1 MQVESFSTSVSFT
14 PVSNTGPDTNLKP
27 GSPAVESPSVPL
39 RSSNSTEETNSF
51 PQKDAAQL
59 EKVTKQIQDA
69 IQDTNISL
77 RFSQDEDSGAI
88 VVEWVDQQSGEAL
101 QQIPSETALRLAA
114 VLGKFNL
121 QGQFVNQKA

>member
-1 MQVESFSTSVSFT
+1 M
-14 PVSNTGPDTNLKP
+14 
-27 GSPAVESPSVPL
+27 PL

-114 VLGKFNL
+114 VLGKFKL

>member
-27 GSPAVESPSVPL
+27 SSSAVESPSVPL
-39 RSSNSTEETNSF
+39 RSSSSAEETNSF

-69 IQDTNISL
+69 IQDSDITLN
-77 RFSQDEDSGAI
+77 FSHDEESGAI
-88 VVEWVDQQSGEAL
+88 VIKWVDQRSGEAI
-101 QQIPSETALRLAA
+101 QQIPSETSLRLAA
-114 VLGKFNL
+114 VLGKL
-121 QGQFVNQKA
+121 QGQFINQKA